1 MKSRR
6 YMVLAM
12 VTWTAIAS
20 AQETKTPVSDDL
32 TAKAPVTQALP
43 NPLTLQEAL
52 RLADAP
58 HPDTEIPAAELA
70 QAEAQ
75 ARSVEADR
83 NAELYAEVIPSYVDP
98 ADPIYGSAQG
108 DSMALLSLRKRL
120 YDFGRTRARERS
132 LEETVAG
139 RKLLLV
145 DARQR
150 RRLVVMRAF
159 FDVLLADQRYMVDN
173 EAMAHAYVVYDRIR
187 ERHKQGRVSDVD
199 MAAAESHYQDLLI
212 KRTQSQ
218 SEQQRSRQRLGLALN
233 RPGQLPENL
242 GQPTIDVG
250 KRTAPDFDSLWKQVK
265 EKNPVLL
272 SLDRKLAA
280 AREQVQF
287 ARAGRRPVL
296 DAQLQAGAF
305 ERPLGNSNDW
315 SASLNLRIPIYQ
327 GDRISSAVSEAQA
340 ELARLQAQRERTIL
354 KLRQAT
360 LELVQDLEVL
370 DVRRKAAQVR
380 GDYRE
385 MYLDRARALYEME
398 KEVSLGDAMTRM
410 TEAQWMS
417 MQVKY
422 DLAMTWAR
430 IDALTGSLGTPATEE
445 KKP

>member
-6 YMVLAM
+6 YVVLAM
-12 VTWTAIAS
+12 VTWTAMAS
-20 AQETKTPVSDDL
+20 AQQTKTPVSDDSA
-32 TAKAPVTQALP
+32 AKAPVTQALP
-43 NPLTLQEAL
+43 NPLTLQEAV
-52 RLADAP
+52 RLADTP

-83 NAELYAEVIPSYVDP
+83 NAELYADVIPSYVDP

-218 SEQQRSRQRLGLALN
+218 SEQRRSRQRLALAMN

-242 GQPTIDVG
+242 GSPTIDVG
-250 KRTAPDFDSLWKQVK
+250 KRTAPEFDSLWKRVK

-272 SLDRKLAA
+272 SLNRKLAA

-340 ELARLQAQRERTIL
+340 ELARLQAQREQTIL
-354 KLRQAT
+354 KLRQST
-360 LELVQDLEVL
+360 LDLVQDLEVL

-417 MQVKY
+417 MQVKF

-430 IDALTGSLGTPATEE
+430 IDALTGSLGAPATEE

>member
-6 YMVLAM
+6 YVVLAM
-12 VTWTAIAS
+12 VTWTAMAS
-20 AQETKTPVSDDL
+20 AQETKNPVLDDPA
-32 TAKAPVTQALP
+32 AKAPVTQALP
-43 NPLTLQEAL
+43 NPLTLPEAL

-83 NAELYAEVIPSYVDP
+83 NAELYADIIPSYVDP

-150 RRLVVMRAF
+150 RRLVVMQAF

-173 EAMAHAYVVYDRIR
+173 EAMAHAYVVFDRIR

-212 KRTQSQ
+212 KRTRSQ
-218 SEQQRSRQRLGLALN
+218 SEQQRSRQRLALALN

-242 GQPTIDVG
+242 AQPTINVG
-250 KRTAPDFDSLWKQVK
+250 KRTVPDFDSLWKQVK

-272 SLDRKLAA
+272 SLDRRLAA

-340 ELARLQAQRERTIL
+340 ELARLEAKRERSIL
-354 KLRQAT
+354 KLRQNT
-360 LELVQDLEVL
+360 LDLVQDLEVL

-417 MQVKY
+417 MQVKF